1 MPMAGKLSVIST
13 AQSAFPKNCG
23 RLFAFLTIVAVKL
36 DFAITF
42 ASNSCCFFNRNGNV
56 TVPEPPEVFRNSWQN
71 PQLFRQEQA
80 VSELR
85 VFPKGV
91 HSYCNPRVLSFL
103 YEEQGRIDWKK
114 TSELPLII
122 IWLTTCDKTPCHSL
136 DKHDFKLWW
145 SYFHFLYFLITSEY
159 VIVFHSHT
167 VFIKFIS
174 IKCVRYIK

>member
-1 MPMAGKLSVIST
+1 MHHQATWEGTYRQVHKPRSATRECLFFLLFQHCDCTHARGSPPLINHKLCIVPLPLIYMPMAGKLSVIST

-103 YEEQGRIDWKK
+103 YEEQGRID
-114 TSELPLII
+114 
-122 IWLTTCDKTPCHSL
+122 
-136 DKHDFKLWW
+136 
-145 SYFHFLYFLITSEY
+145 
-159 VIVFHSHT
+159 
-167 VFIKFIS
+167 
-174 IKCVRYIK
+174 